1 MIRTIIIDD
10 EPLATEIVKEYL
22 APFPEFSVVK
32 ICHDGFSGMKAIQ
45 EYKPDLIFLDIQM
58 PKLSGFE
65 LLELLE
71 NPPAVIFTTAFD
83 EFAIKAFDTHALDY
97 LLKPF
102 SKERFI
108 KALSKFRQEEGPN
121 ILQQPENSPV
131 FLEGQ
136 AQRIVLKVKNEIK
149 IIPFQDVMYLEA
161 NDDYVNIYTSEGKF
175 LKNKTLTFFEKV
187 LDGLS
192 FVRVHRSYIV
202 KVGEITKIENYE
214 KDSYIIK
221 LKTGE
226 TVPVSKSGFNKLKL
240 VLGF

>member
-1 MIRTIIIDD
+1 
-10 EPLATEIVKEYL
+10 
-22 APFPEFSVVK
+22 
-32 ICHDGFSGMKAIQ
+32 
-45 EYKPDLIFLDIQM
+45 
-58 PKLSGFE
+58 
-65 LLELLE
+65 
-71 NPPAVIFTTAFD
+71 
-83 EFAIKAFDTHALDY
+83 
-97 LLKPF
+97 
-102 SKERFI
+102 
-108 KALSKFRQEEGPN
+108 
-121 ILQQPENSPV
+121 
-131 FLEGQ
+131 
-136 AQRIVLKVKNEIK
+136 
-149 IIPFQDVMYLEA
+149 MYLEA

-202 KVGEITKIENYE
+202 KVGEITKIEYYE